1 MSRAPACI
9 GLLVAAGLFLPAPSA
24 LGQIGMGAGST
35 SPRTAVKASPTAATR
50 LYVKTIPAG
59 AEVTVDGE
67 RLGTSDGLFL
77 VPAGTRRVSVQFDGQ
92 DPEVRQVEVVA
103 GRITRVEIACAADDP
118 AAGIGP
124 AAAAAPAPGGGG
136 ASDVAA
142 TDDCVVLK
150 SPRAAP
156 VTPDPLS
163 KLDGQFAKPVNL
175 DCRAMSLHDVVT
187 RIGAAGGVKTM
198 IDRQALADA
207 GTDPDRPI
215 TFTVA
220 GIALAS
226 ALDALC
232 EQEGLAWKVRDEAV
246 EFTTGEA
253 AAMHVS
259 PQVFDISD
267 LIIGPA
273 AQVETFGHRLENVI
287 PVDDWTVDNWTAASK
302 ANKTLR
308 VDTTYDE
315 SFLLVR
321 QTWLYQRRIA
331 AILERLRRLK
341 ATPAGKRTPL
351 AGEGYWSDAA
361 AARAARMAL
370 GTVVAAEFDAVPLA
384 DVVARLA
391 ERAGVPIAVD
401 LRALEDADCDPATP
415 VTVRLTDKPLGEVLE
430 EVLDDLDLAVSL
442 SHDRLVVTTKRAADR
457 RLTVAVYPVDRW
469 IGNGRSLQ
477 KLIDLLEANVTPIK
491 HMGLATVALAIPI
504 AGDPTC
510 LVIAHTTAGH
520 REVDAFLQML
530 P

>member
-215 TFTVA
+215 TFAVA

-232 EQEGLAWKVRDEAV
+232 EQEGLAWTVRDEAV
-246 EFTTGEA
+246 EVTTLQA
-253 AAMHVS
+253 AAEHVS
-259 PQVFDISD
+259 PQIFAISD
-267 LIIGPA
+267 LLTGPA
-273 AQVETFGHRLENVI
+273 AQVDWFGHVLQNVL
-287 PVDDWTVDNWTAASK
+287 PLVTWPEAGK

-308 VDTTYDE
+308 VDTTAAE

-321 QTWLYQRRIA
+321 QAWRDQRRIA
-331 AILERLRRLK
+331 AILARLRQLK
-341 ATPAGKRTPL
+341 ATPAGKRTPI

-361 AARAARMAL
+361 AARAARTAL

-401 LRALEDADCDPATP
+401 LRALEDGDCDPATP
-415 VTVRLTDKPLGEVLE
+415 VTVQLTDQPLGEVLE
-430 EVLDDLDLAVSL
+430 AVLDDLDLAVSL
-442 SHDRLVVTTKRAADR
+442 SHDRLVVTTKQAADR

-469 IGNGRSLQ
+469 IGNGRSLHM
-477 KLIDLLEANVTPIK
+477 LVDLLETNVTPLK
-491 HMGLATVALAIPI
+491 WLALENAAVARPI